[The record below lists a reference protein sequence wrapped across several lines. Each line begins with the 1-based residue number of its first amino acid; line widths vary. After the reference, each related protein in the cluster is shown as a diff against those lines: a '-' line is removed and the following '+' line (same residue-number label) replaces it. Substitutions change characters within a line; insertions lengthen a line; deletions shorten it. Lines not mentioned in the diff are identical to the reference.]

1 MTVSLMSK
9 YTELK
14 RQFEQ
19 LTSIN
24 VAMLIKIFSCE
35 FMIKI
40 INCRLSLLNIGYQ
53 VGVGSS
59 TVGYMEVISK
69 NMIPIMDRA
78 VQWGLYQT
86 RKYLKKDSVQSN
98 PFSRN
103 RRQCSSTDT
112 RGRSNFITKSL

>member
-1 MTVSLMSK
+1 MSK

-40 INCRLSLLNIGYQ
+40 INVGYIFESVIKWVWSQ
-53 VGVGSS
+53 I

-78 VQWGLYQT
+78 VQWGLYQNG
-86 RKYLKKDSVQSN
+86 QS
-98 PFSRN
+98 
-103 RRQCSSTDT
+103 
-112 RGRSNFITKSL
+112 

>member
-1 MTVSLMSK
+1 
-9 YTELK
+9 
-14 RQFEQ
+14 
-19 LTSIN
+19 
-24 VAMLIKIFSCE
+24 MLIKIFSCE

-86 RKYLKKDSVQSN
+86 RKYLKKI
-98 PFSRN
+98 PCN
-103 RRQCSSTDT
+103 RIHLVGMSPM
-112 RGRSNFITKSL
+112 